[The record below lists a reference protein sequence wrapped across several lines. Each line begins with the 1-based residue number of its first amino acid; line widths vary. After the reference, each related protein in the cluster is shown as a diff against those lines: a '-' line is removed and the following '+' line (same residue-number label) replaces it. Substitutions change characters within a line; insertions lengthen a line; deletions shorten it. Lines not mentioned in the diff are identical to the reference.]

1 MRFAVVLCL
10 TLSALSSASSVPIL
24 RNPSLAAAA
33 PRRAQVSN
41 DCGVALV
48 ALADCVNGRADNDP
62 AFCSNCVGPSSPYEA
77 MLVACDAQGMNLYN
91 AFLAAMDA
99 DPLLLNAD
107 QVKSVFDVLK
117 TCPRRLSSLSL
128 VFSVHI
134 LLKLSQC
141 I

>member
-33 PRRAQVSN
+33 PRRAQVS
-41 DCGVALV
+41 CGVALV
-48 ALADCVNGRADNDP
+48 ALADCVNGRLDNDP
-62 AFCSNCVGPSSPYEA
+62 TFCTNCVGPSSPYEA

-99 DPLLLNAD
+99 DPFLLNAD
-107 QVKSVFDVLK
+107 QVKSVFGVLK